1 MIFAAGAGAR
11 WLRLYNEAPQ
21 QGPRPAAA
29 LIARIVGSASVRG
42 RLARRVFEPNGVEL
56 TLDGR
61 RLEIERF
68 TALAAASVGGIGLG
82 FRPFLT
88 AGRDPEHF
96 HLVITDAGPAR
107 LSVELP
113 ALQLGLSGAHS
124 CLQHHP
130 ARQVSMR
137 FAGTEPWSLDGDV
150 YAPTAALEL
159 SATRPLRF
167 LVP

>member
-1 MIFAAGAGAR
+1 MG
-11 WLRLYNEAPQ
+11 Q
-21 QGPRPAAA
+21 
-29 LIARIVGSASVRG
+29 
-42 RLARRVFEPNGVEL
+42 
-56 TLDGR
+56 
-61 RLEIERF
+61 
-68 TALAAASVGGIGLG
+68 IGLG

-88 AGRDPEHF
+88 AGRDPERFHF
-96 HLVITDAGPAR
+96 VITDAGPAR

-113 ALQLGLSGAHS
+113 ALQLGLGGALS

-130 ARQVSMR
+130 ARQVSMC
-137 FAGTEPWSLDGDV
+137 FAGTEPWSIDGDV